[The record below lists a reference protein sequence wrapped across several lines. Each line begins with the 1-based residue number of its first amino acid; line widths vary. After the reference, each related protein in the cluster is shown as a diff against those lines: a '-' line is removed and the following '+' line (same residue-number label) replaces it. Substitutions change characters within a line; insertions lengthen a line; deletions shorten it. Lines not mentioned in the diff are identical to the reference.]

1 MADVEGRCDRAAV
14 RILAAWMEDLLVW
27 TKVQIGT
34 HYTLQFQNSGFKL
47 YFFPFWIPLKSKQ
60 GFCFGWEALRNISQ
74 CV

>member
-14 RILAAWMEDLLVW
+14 RILAAWVEDLLVW

-47 YFFPFWIPLKSKQ
+47 YFFSFLDPFEKQTRLLLWMESLKKY
-60 GFCFGWEALRNISQ
+60 
-74 CV
+74 